1 MSLVFITYI
10 AFLLAMVTHELG
22 HLYFLKK
29 FNVPV
34 QKFSI
39 GLGPILFKT
48 KKITFRLFPLH
59 GFVKYNEQVFN
70 LLSSRQKVKM
80 MLAGSVVNL
89 LIFLSIVIFQITVT
103 GYSQTLIIVAIPFLA
118 GSLNLVPFIRN
129 SDGYLIKKLI
139 LT

>member
-48 KKITFRLFPLH
+48 KKISLKILPLH
-59 GFVKYNEQVFN
+59 GFVKYDEKVFN
-70 LLSSRQKVKM
+70 NLYIKQKIKVFM
-80 MLAGSVVNL
+80 AGSVVNL

-103 GYSQTLIIVAIPFLA
+103 DYSQTLIIVAIPFLA

-129 SDGYLIKKLI
+129 SDGFLIKELI